1 MFIVLLSYVKPLEE
15 VSRFLDSHRA
25 WVQRGFEDGAFV
37 LAGRQLP
44 IIGGVLIALGSNRRA
59 LEDRIKQD
67 PFILHGVATAQ
78 IIEFKPSKLDD
89 RLSFLSALE
98 SKGV

>member
-1 MFIVLLSYVKPLEE
+1 MFVILLTYVKPVEE
-15 VSRFLDSHRA
+15 VGHFLDSHRA
-25 WVQRGFEDGAFV
+25 WVKQGFEEGAFV

-44 IIGGVLIALGSNRRA
+44 LIGGVLIALGSNRRA

-78 IIEFKPSKLDD
+78 VIEFKPTRLDD
-89 RLSFLSALE
+89 RLSFLSASE
-98 SKGV
+98 SNGI